1 MTLIT
6 PVLARFSLV
15 NFVQVVSVL
24 GTSSWQSLASVGSS
38 SCCCH
43 ASRVHLQ
50 PSSSLKLRFAFH
62 KCIIMERA
70 SFVCLTSKTHLF
82 QFLKAGGY

>member
-24 GTSSWQSLASVGSS
+24 GTSSWQSLASRLEFLLLPRV
-38 SCCCH
+38 
-43 ASRVHLQ
+43 SRTLAAPQQ
-50 PSSSLKLRFAFH
+50 PSSSLKLKFVFH

-70 SFVCLTSKTHLF
+70 SFVCLTS
-82 QFLKAGGY
+82 